1 MMSIYREAYA
11 TVLKKNF
18 MLLIIG
24 LVLVFFTFAYWVGIP
39 VFVVGG
45 MLDELRM
52 PNFISI
58 VILFLSAGFLFS
70 VLFIPL
76 NIKVAHVVGKLKQQS
91 TLQAFTRLQ
100 LRFILLCTV
109 SICLVFFLVGWIS
122 EVL

>member
-1 MMSIYREAYA
+1 MMSIYWEAYA

-45 MLDELRM
+45 MFDELRM

>member
-1 MMSIYREAYA
+1 MSIYREAYA

>member
-1 MMSIYREAYA
+1 MSIYREAYA
-11 TVLKKNF
+11 IVLKKNF